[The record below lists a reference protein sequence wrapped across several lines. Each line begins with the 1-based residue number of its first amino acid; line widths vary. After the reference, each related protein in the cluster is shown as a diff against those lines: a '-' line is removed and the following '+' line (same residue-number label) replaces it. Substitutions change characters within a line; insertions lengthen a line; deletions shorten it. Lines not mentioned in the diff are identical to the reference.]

1 METITKKINIYK
13 YDELD
18 EEAKQKAIYCYIDF
32 LAYSIEDITKLSK
45 NSNLYKA
52 VKMAEDMHTPWFT
65 YNYIYDYC
73 EKQILREV
81 KKHKYYEDGGL
92 YE

>member
-13 YDELD
+13 YNELD
-18 EEAKQKAIYCYIDF
+18 ETAKEKAIYNYIDF
-32 LAYSIEDITKLSK
+32 LAHTIEDVTKLNK

-52 VKMAEDMHTPWFT
+52 IKLAEDMQTPWFT
-65 YNYIYDYC
+65 YDYIWDYC
-73 EKQILREV
+73 NKQILKEV
-81 KKHKYYEDGGL
+81 KHHKYYEDGGL

>member
-13 YDELD
+13 YNELD
-18 EEAKQKAIYCYIDF
+18 EEAKEKAIYNYIDF
-32 LAYSIEDITKLSK
+32 LASTIEDITKISK
-45 NSNLYKA
+45 KSNLYKA
-52 VKMAEDMHTPWFT
+52 IKMAEDMQTPWFT
-65 YNYIYDYC
+65 YNYIWDYC
-73 EKQILREV
+73 NKQILKEV